1 MNDLNNINDLTQ
13 VDLESIAL
21 LIDVSRAYNTALNN
35 RPKTQGHPSNA
46 SDFRWPA
53 VAADTANT
61 LDIAYPLNNCR
72 QNAFLE
78 ALERSIAARTN
89 KWSSSLELR

>member
-35 RPKTQGHPSNA
+35 RSKTQGHPSNA
-46 SDFRWPA
+46 SGFRWPA
-53 VAADTANT
+53 IAADTANT
-61 LDIAYPLNNCR
+61 LDINNCR